1 LTGSGFRSTLQ
12 STLTLFD
19 LLFLAVFLA
28 TLIALI
34 VGAYQSV
41 RGRIA
46 QAGKV
51 LLGVIVFWAI
61 YLCIVAA
68 VSLSTPRRVV
78 AIGEDRCFDDW
89 CIAVEKVTGTGSIAV
104 TLRVSS
110 VAKRIRQS
118 APDTTVYLEDA
129 EGKRYV
135 SKPATGQPSFGTMI
149 GPGESFV
156 TVREFDVPSGARELG
171 LVVKHGSTGPGA
183 IVIGDDAA
191 MFHKPAIVKIQ

>member
-1 LTGSGFRSTLQ
+1 
-12 STLTLFD
+12 

-34 VGAYQSV
+34 VGAYQSL

-51 LLGVIVFWAI
+51 LLGTIVFWAI
-61 YLCIVAA
+61 YLCSVAA

-89 CIAVEKVTGTGSIAV
+89 CVAVKKVSGTGPIAV

-118 APDTTVYLEDA
+118 GPDTTVYLEDA
-129 EGKRYV
+129 NRKRYA
-135 SKPATGQPSFGTMI
+135 SKPANAQPSFGTMM
-149 GPGESFV
+149 GPGESFE
-156 TVREFDVPSGARELG
+156 TIREFDVPPGAQGLG
-171 LVVKHGSTGPGA
+171 LVVRHGSTGPGA